1 MRNGRLASL
10 SIGTRR
16 AMGSTRGHGFLD
28 GSGMEQ
34 WREGKRRGGKGK
46 GCEGGGIRGVVGE
59 QSWGAG
65 ELSGKK
71 VRIFFSLDRWA
82 QSEKGGEGRGWWA
95 RRKEVRERRLRER
108 GKGGV
113 SSNCVA
119 PTLAGSAGLRK
130 APHWGRRDVRLR
142 LPSVIVREDEERVR
156 RNVGGAWTMV
166 LVR

>member
-1 MRNGRLASL
+1 M
-10 SIGTRR
+10 
-16 AMGSTRGHGFLD
+16 
-28 GSGMEQ
+28 
-34 WREGKRRGGKGK
+34 
-46 GCEGGGIRGVVGE
+46 VGE

-108 GKGGV
+108 GRGV

-156 RNVGGAWTMV
+156 RNVGGTWTMV

>member
-1 MRNGRLASL
+1 
-10 SIGTRR
+10 
-16 AMGSTRGHGFLD
+16 
-28 GSGMEQ
+28 MEQ
-34 WREGKRRGGKGK
+34 EGRWAVQEGTVFWMAVGWSSGGREKGEEGRGKAARGGGF
-46 GCEGGGIRGVVGE
+46 GGWWA
-59 QSWGAG
+59 SKAG

-108 GKGGV
+108 GRGV

-156 RNVGGAWTMV
+156 RNVGGTWTMV